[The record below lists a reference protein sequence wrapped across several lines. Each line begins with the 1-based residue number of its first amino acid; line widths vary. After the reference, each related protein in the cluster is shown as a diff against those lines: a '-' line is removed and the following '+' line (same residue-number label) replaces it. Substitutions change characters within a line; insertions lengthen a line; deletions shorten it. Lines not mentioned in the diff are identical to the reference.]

1 MANYR
6 DLLEQAGAR
15 YGVPEG
21 LMTALGA
28 KESSYN
34 PAAVSSAGAVGLTQ
48 VMPGT
53 WRDMGYTDEQMQNPE
68 YQADAGARYLAKMY
82 QQFGNW
88 RDALQA
94 YHDGPGNVM
103 KAKRGEYTPGP
114 EGRGYVDDRFAQ
126 WAGDPVIDSTVEQ
139 RATSAKV
146 HPQQDPNNPFA
157 QLEAQSS
164 EQVSASGVQ
173 SDPNNPFAQI
183 EQQAASQQPP
193 QPVSSVAPKP
203 VQQQTVNQ
211 ANNEPAREEPSLMQQ
226 AGDWLTGGQS
236 AGQIAEQAGRGLVN
250 IPFDVLQGGASLINA
265 ISQGLGGPKVL
276 DDVYRPVDRPTDP
289 YAQAGETIGGYLLP
303 IGTAAKAVG
312 ATAKLAGDIGSAGNM
327 IAGSLAD
334 AANQEGDFA
343 QNAAINGGINIG
355 AQGVLSGVGRVI
367 APRVSQALGGAALN
381 SANDVSRM
389 AKSGAGRQSIAS
401 QAANVSE
408 DVAKAAES
416 AGIDINALTPGMRSG
431 SRGIAQAEG
440 ALASTPGIVQD
451 AHQAAFNE
459 ISSKLSRN
467 LDEFGAASGTAS
479 EKSAAIKQRILQ
491 NLDQMKDAE
500 RAAWDDVRSTMP
512 NQKARMLNGNAVIQ
526 AERSAGIPLTPEMK
540 QFVQANN
547 QGGVTFD
554 GMKAWRAKFA
564 DAEQKYKRSGEAN
577 AARRAGEI
585 RRAITDDMRTMAEN
599 GGFLDDWQKAN
610 DLSKARLSAQESAES
625 VFGRDLA
632 TDALI
637 TNGVK
642 SLQSSSAKGLNGPAG
657 FHSMI
662 RALPESERVP
672 AISSMLQDA
681 ISHGVRGGK
690 ADAAGINHIAEIL
703 TPQNV
708 KAISRYS
715 SELGRIADAYGTL
728 ARAAVKPQQYIERTG
743 RTANVLRDLDAGLSN
758 VTSTVLNAIANSTS
772 GAIVGGAGGGI
783 AGAAV
788 GALVGAGLKGAVS
801 KIATTRSGRYAIEK
815 AVQEATK
822 AVITGGSKEALAAAE
837 RRFMANKA
845 AVKAIRDA
853 VGNEEFNRLARAGI
867 VASLSGIAQE

>member
-1 MANYR
+1 MAYSR
-6 DLLEQAGAR
+6 EQ
-15 YGVPEG
+15 
-21 LMTALGA
+21 LMTALR
-28 KESSYN
+28 N
-34 PAAVSSAGAVGLTQ
+34 
-48 VMPGT
+48 
-53 WRDMGYTDEQMQNPE
+53 
-68 YQADAGARYLAKMY
+68 ADAAGDTEGARRIAQMLSSGD
-82 QQFGNW
+82 QSTQNQSQPEEQS
-88 RDALQA
+88 L
-94 YHDGPGNVM
+94 VE
-103 KAKRGEYTPGP
+103 KAT
-114 EGRGYVDDRFAQ
+114 D
-126 WAGDPVIDSTVEQ
+126 
-139 RATSAKV
+139 
-146 HPQQDPNNPFA
+146 
-157 QLEAQSS
+157 L
-164 EQVSASGVQ
+164 
-173 SDPNNPFAQI
+173 
-183 EQQAASQQPP
+183 
-193 QPVSSVAPKP
+193 
-203 VQQQTVNQ
+203 
-211 ANNEPAREEPSLMQQ
+211 
-226 AGDWLTGGQS
+226 LTGGQS

-276 DDVYRPVDRPTDP
+276 DDVYRPVERPTDP

-303 IGTAAKAVG
+303 IGTAAKAAG

-743 RTANVLRDLDAGLSN
+743 RTANVLRDLDAGLSK
-758 VTSTVLNAIANSTS
+758 VTSAVLNAIANSTS

-822 AVITGGSKEALAAAE
+822 AVRAGGSKEALAAAE

-853 VGNEEFNRLARAGI
+853 IGSDEFNRLSRAGI
-867 VASLSGIAQE
+867 VASLSGMNEYE

>member
-1 MANYR
+1 MAKAWK
-6 DLLEQAGAR
+6 DVIASPQ
-15 YGVPEG
+15 
-21 LMTALGA
+21 
-28 KESSYN
+28 
-34 PAAVSSAGAVGLTQ
+34 
-48 VMPGT
+48 
-53 WRDMGYTDEQMQNPE
+53 
-68 YQADAGARYLAKMY
+68 YQALTEEQKA
-82 QQFGNW
+82 
-88 RDALQA
+88 QA
-94 YHDGPGNVM
+94 Q
-103 KAKRGEYTPGP
+103 
-114 EGRGYVDDRFAQ
+114 AQ
-126 WAGDPVIDSTVEQ
+126 YFDEV
-139 RATSAKV
+139 
-146 HPQQDPNNPFA
+146 
-157 QLEAQSS
+157 
-164 EQVSASGVQ
+164 
-173 SDPNNPFAQI
+173 
-183 EQQAASQQPP
+183 
-193 QPVSSVAPKP
+193 VAPKAGDKWAEARDQFYAAYP
-203 VQQQTVNQ
+203 PPQQQK
-211 ANNEPAREEPSLMQQ
+211 EEPSLMQQ

-276 DDVYRPVDRPTDP
+276 DDVYRPVERPTDH

-303 IGTAAKAVG
+303 IGTAAKAAG

-367 APRVSQALGGAALN
+367 APRVSQTLGGAALN

-401 QAANVSE
+401 HAANVSE

-416 AGIDINALTPGMRSG
+416 AGVDINALTPGMRSG

-599 GGFLDDWQKAN
+599 GGFLNDWQKAN

-690 ADAAGINHIAEIL
+690 ADAAGINHIAGIL

-783 AGAAV
+783 AGAAA

-822 AVITGGSKEALAAAE
+822 AARSGGSKEALAAAE

-853 VGNEEFNRLARAGI
+853 LGNEEFQRLSRAGI
-867 VASLSGIAQE
+867 VASLSGMAQD

>member
-1 MANYR
+1 MAYSR
-6 DLLEQAGAR
+6 EQ
-15 YGVPEG
+15 
-21 LMTALGA
+21 LMTALR
-28 KESSYN
+28 N
-34 PAAVSSAGAVGLTQ
+34 
-48 VMPGT
+48 
-53 WRDMGYTDEQMQNPE
+53 
-68 YQADAGARYLAKMY
+68 ADAAGDTEGARRIAQMLSSGD
-82 QQFGNW
+82 QSTQNQSQPEEQSLVG
-88 RDALQA
+88 
-94 YHDGPGNVM
+94 
-103 KAKRGEYTPGP
+103 KAT
-114 EGRGYVDDRFAQ
+114 
-126 WAGDPVIDSTVEQ
+126 
-139 RATSAKV
+139 
-146 HPQQDPNNPFA
+146 
-157 QLEAQSS
+157 
-164 EQVSASGVQ
+164 
-173 SDPNNPFAQI
+173 
-183 EQQAASQQPP
+183 
-193 QPVSSVAPKP
+193 
-203 VQQQTVNQ
+203 
-211 ANNEPAREEPSLMQQ
+211 
-226 AGDWLTGGQS
+226 DWLTGGQS

-276 DDVYRPVDRPTDP
+276 DDVYRPVERPTDP

-303 IGTAAKAVG
+303 IGTAAKAAG
-312 ATAKLAGDIGSAGNM
+312 APAKLAGDIGSAGNM

-334 AANQEGDFA
+334 SANQEGDFA

-389 AKSGAGRQSIAS
+389 AKSGSGRQSIAS

-690 ADAAGINHIAEIL
+690 SDAAGINHIAEIL

-772 GAIVGGAGGGI
+772 GAIVGGAGGGGV
-783 AGAAV
+783 AGAAA

-822 AVITGGSKEALAAAE
+822 AVRTGGSKEALAAAE

-853 VGNEEFNRLARAGI
+853 LGNEEFQRLSRAGI
-867 VASLSGIAQE
+867 VVSLSGMTQE

>member
-1 MANYR
+1 MAYSR
-6 DLLEQAGAR
+6 EQ
-15 YGVPEG
+15 
-21 LMTALGA
+21 LMTALR
-28 KESSYN
+28 N
-34 PAAVSSAGAVGLTQ
+34 
-48 VMPGT
+48 
-53 WRDMGYTDEQMQNPE
+53 
-68 YQADAGARYLAKMY
+68 ADAAGDTEGARRIAQMLSSGD
-82 QQFGNW
+82 QSTQNQSQPEEQSLVG
-88 RDALQA
+88 
-94 YHDGPGNVM
+94 
-103 KAKRGEYTPGP
+103 KAT
-114 EGRGYVDDRFAQ
+114 
-126 WAGDPVIDSTVEQ
+126 
-139 RATSAKV
+139 
-146 HPQQDPNNPFA
+146 
-157 QLEAQSS
+157 
-164 EQVSASGVQ
+164 
-173 SDPNNPFAQI
+173 
-183 EQQAASQQPP
+183 
-193 QPVSSVAPKP
+193 
-203 VQQQTVNQ
+203 
-211 ANNEPAREEPSLMQQ
+211 
-226 AGDWLTGGQS
+226 DWLTGGQS

-303 IGTAAKAVG
+303 IGTAAKAAG
-312 ATAKLAGDIGSAGNM
+312 APAKLAGDIGSAGNM

-728 ARAAVKPQQYIERTG
+728 ARAAMKPQQYIERTG

-758 VTSTVLNAIANSTS
+758 VTLAVLNAIANSTS

-822 AVITGGSKEALAAAE
+822 AVRAGGSKEALAAAE

-845 AVKAIRDA
+845 AVKAIREA
-853 VGNEEFNRLARAGI
+853 LGNEEFQRLARAGI
-867 VASLSGIAQE
+867 VASLSGMAQE

>member
-1 MANYR
+1 MAYSR
-6 DLLEQAGAR
+6 EQ
-15 YGVPEG
+15 
-21 LMTALGA
+21 LMTALR
-28 KESSYN
+28 N
-34 PAAVSSAGAVGLTQ
+34 
-48 VMPGT
+48 
-53 WRDMGYTDEQMQNPE
+53 
-68 YQADAGARYLAKMY
+68 ADAAGDTEGARRIAQMLSSGD
-82 QQFGNW
+82 QSTQNQSQPEEQSLVG
-88 RDALQA
+88 
-94 YHDGPGNVM
+94 
-103 KAKRGEYTPGP
+103 KAT
-114 EGRGYVDDRFAQ
+114 
-126 WAGDPVIDSTVEQ
+126 
-139 RATSAKV
+139 
-146 HPQQDPNNPFA
+146 
-157 QLEAQSS
+157 
-164 EQVSASGVQ
+164 
-173 SDPNNPFAQI
+173 
-183 EQQAASQQPP
+183 
-193 QPVSSVAPKP
+193 
-203 VQQQTVNQ
+203 
-211 ANNEPAREEPSLMQQ
+211 
-226 AGDWLTGGQS
+226 DWLTGGQS

-303 IGTAAKAVG
+303 IGTAAKAAG
-312 ATAKLAGDIGSAGNM
+312 APAKLAGDIGSAGNM

-599 GGFLDDWQKAN
+599 GGFFDDWQKAN

-642 SLQSSSAKGLNGPAG
+642 SLQASSAKGLNGPAG

-690 ADAAGINHIAEIL
+690 ADAAGINHIAGIL

-758 VTSTVLNAIANSTS
+758 ITSTVLNAIANSTS

-783 AGAAV
+783 AGAAA

-822 AVITGGSKEALAAAE
+822 AVRAGGSKEALAAAE

>member
-1 MANYR
+1 MAYSR
-6 DLLEQAGAR
+6 EQ
-15 YGVPEG
+15 
-21 LMTALGA
+21 LMTALR
-28 KESSYN
+28 N
-34 PAAVSSAGAVGLTQ
+34 
-48 VMPGT
+48 
-53 WRDMGYTDEQMQNPE
+53 
-68 YQADAGARYLAKMY
+68 ADAAGDTEGARRIAQMLSSGD
-82 QQFGNW
+82 QSTQNQSQPEEQSLVG
-88 RDALQA
+88 
-94 YHDGPGNVM
+94 
-103 KAKRGEYTPGP
+103 KAT
-114 EGRGYVDDRFAQ
+114 
-126 WAGDPVIDSTVEQ
+126 
-139 RATSAKV
+139 
-146 HPQQDPNNPFA
+146 
-157 QLEAQSS
+157 
-164 EQVSASGVQ
+164 
-173 SDPNNPFAQI
+173 
-183 EQQAASQQPP
+183 
-193 QPVSSVAPKP
+193 
-203 VQQQTVNQ
+203 
-211 ANNEPAREEPSLMQQ
+211 
-226 AGDWLTGGQS
+226 DWLTGGQS

-303 IGTAAKAVG
+303 IGTAAKAAG
-312 ATAKLAGDIGSAGNM
+312 APAKLAVDIGSAGNM

-690 ADAAGINHIAEIL
+690 ADAAGINHIAGIL

-783 AGAAV
+783 AGAAA

-801 KIATTRSGRYAIEK
+801 KISTTRSGRYAIEK

-822 AVITGGSKEALAAAE
+822 AVRAGGSKEALAAAE

-853 VGNEEFNRLARAGI
+853 IGSDEFNRLSRAGI
-867 VASLSGIAQE
+867 VASLSGMNEYE

>member
-1 MANYR
+1 MMKVTANGKTFTFPDGTSTEDIGTAIDEYF
-6 DLLEQAGAR
+6 AG
-15 YGVPEG
+15 
-21 LMTALGA
+21 
-28 KESSYN
+28 
-34 PAAVSSAGAVGLTQ
+34 Q
-48 VMPGT
+48 V
-53 WRDMGYTDEQMQNPE
+53 
-68 YQADAGARYLAKMY
+68 
-82 QQFGNW
+82 
-88 RDALQA
+88 
-94 YHDGPGNVM
+94 
-103 KAKRGEYTPGP
+103 
-114 EGRGYVDDRFAQ
+114 
-126 WAGDPVIDSTVEQ
+126 
-139 RATSAKV
+139 
-146 HPQQDPNNPFA
+146 
-157 QLEAQSS
+157 
-164 EQVSASGVQ
+164 
-173 SDPNNPFAQI
+173 
-183 EQQAASQQPP
+183 
-193 QPVSSVAPKP
+193 

-211 ANNEPAREEPSLMQQ
+211 ANNAPTREEPSLMQQ

-289 YAQAGETIGGYLLP
+289 YAQVGETIGGYLLP
-303 IGTAAKAVG
+303 IGTAAKAAG
-312 ATAKLAGDIGSAGNM
+312 APAKLAGDIGSAGNM

-367 APRVSQALGGAALN
+367 APRVSQALGGAELN

-610 DLSKARLSAQESAES
+610 NLSKARLSAQESAES

-690 ADAAGINHIAEIL
+690 ADAAGINHIAGIL

-783 AGAAV
+783 VGAAA

-822 AVITGGSKEALAAAE
+822 AVRAGGSKEALAAAE

-853 VGNEEFNRLARAGI
+853 IGSDEFNRLSRAGI
-867 VASLSGIAQE
+867 VASLSGMNEYE

>member
-1 MANYR
+1 MAYSR
-6 DLLEQAGAR
+6 EQ
-15 YGVPEG
+15 
-21 LMTALGA
+21 LMTALR
-28 KESSYN
+28 N
-34 PAAVSSAGAVGLTQ
+34 
-48 VMPGT
+48 
-53 WRDMGYTDEQMQNPE
+53 
-68 YQADAGARYLAKMY
+68 ADAAGDTEGARRIAQMLSSGD
-82 QQFGNW
+82 QSTQNQSQPEEQSLVG
-88 RDALQA
+88 
-94 YHDGPGNVM
+94 
-103 KAKRGEYTPGP
+103 KAT
-114 EGRGYVDDRFAQ
+114 
-126 WAGDPVIDSTVEQ
+126 
-139 RATSAKV
+139 
-146 HPQQDPNNPFA
+146 
-157 QLEAQSS
+157 
-164 EQVSASGVQ
+164 
-173 SDPNNPFAQI
+173 
-183 EQQAASQQPP
+183 
-193 QPVSSVAPKP
+193 
-203 VQQQTVNQ
+203 
-211 ANNEPAREEPSLMQQ
+211 
-226 AGDWLTGGQS
+226 DWLTGGQS

-303 IGTAAKAVG
+303 IGTAAKAAG
-312 ATAKLAGDIGSAGNM
+312 APAKLAGDIGSAGNM

-334 AANQEGDFA
+334 AANQDGDFA

-367 APRVSQALGGAALN
+367 APRVSQTLGGAALN

-389 AKSGAGRQSIAS
+389 AKSGAGRQLIAS
-401 QAANVSE
+401 HAANVSE

-416 AGIDINALTPGMRSG
+416 AGVDINALTPGMRSG

-690 ADAAGINHIAEIL
+690 SDAAGINHIAGIL

-743 RTANVLRDLDAGLSN
+743 RTANVLRDLDAGLSS
-758 VTSTVLNAIANSTS
+758 VTSAVLNAIANSTS

-822 AVITGGSKEALAAAE
+822 AVRAGGSKEALAAAE

-853 VGNEEFNRLARAGI
+853 IGSDEFNRLSRAGI
-867 VASLSGIAQE
+867 VASLSGMNMNSFI

>member
-1 MANYR
+1 MAYSR
-6 DLLEQAGAR
+6 EQ
-15 YGVPEG
+15 
-21 LMTALGA
+21 LMTALR
-28 KESSYN
+28 N
-34 PAAVSSAGAVGLTQ
+34 
-48 VMPGT
+48 
-53 WRDMGYTDEQMQNPE
+53 
-68 YQADAGARYLAKMY
+68 ADAAGDTEGARRIAQMLSSGD
-82 QQFGNW
+82 QSTQNQSQPEEQSLVG
-88 RDALQA
+88 
-94 YHDGPGNVM
+94 
-103 KAKRGEYTPGP
+103 KAT
-114 EGRGYVDDRFAQ
+114 
-126 WAGDPVIDSTVEQ
+126 
-139 RATSAKV
+139 
-146 HPQQDPNNPFA
+146 
-157 QLEAQSS
+157 
-164 EQVSASGVQ
+164 
-173 SDPNNPFAQI
+173 
-183 EQQAASQQPP
+183 
-193 QPVSSVAPKP
+193 
-203 VQQQTVNQ
+203 
-211 ANNEPAREEPSLMQQ
+211 
-226 AGDWLTGGQS
+226 DWLTGGQS

-303 IGTAAKAVG
+303 IGTAAKAAG
-312 ATAKLAGDIGSAGNM
+312 APAKLAGDIGSAGNM

-389 AKSGAGRQSIAS
+389 AKSGAGRHSIAS

-512 NQKARMLNGNAVIQ
+512 NQKSRMLNGNAVIQ

-554 GMKAWRAKFA
+554 GMKAWRSKFA

-690 ADAAGINHIAEIL
+690 SDAAGINHIAEIL

-772 GAIVGGAGGGI
+772 GAIVGGAGGGGI
-783 AGAAV
+783 AGAAA

-822 AVITGGSKEALAAAE
+822 AVRAGGSKEALAAAE

-845 AVKAIRDA
+845 AVKAIREA
-853 VGNEEFNRLARAGI
+853 LGNEEFQRLARAGI
-867 VASLSGIAQE
+867 VASLSGMAQE

>member
-1 MANYR
+1 MKVTANGKTFTFPDGTSTEDIGTAIDEYFAG
-6 DLLEQAGAR
+6 QA
-15 YGVPEG
+15 
-21 LMTALGA
+21 
-28 KESSYN
+28 
-34 PAAVSSAGAVGLTQ
+34 
-48 VMPGT
+48 
-53 WRDMGYTDEQMQNPE
+53 
-68 YQADAGARYLAKMY
+68 
-82 QQFGNW
+82 
-88 RDALQA
+88 
-94 YHDGPGNVM
+94 
-103 KAKRGEYTPGP
+103 
-114 EGRGYVDDRFAQ
+114 
-126 WAGDPVIDSTVEQ
+126 
-139 RATSAKV
+139 
-146 HPQQDPNNPFA
+146 
-157 QLEAQSS
+157 
-164 EQVSASGVQ
+164 
-173 SDPNNPFAQI
+173 
-183 EQQAASQQPP
+183 
-193 QPVSSVAPKP
+193 

-211 ANNEPAREEPSLMQQ
+211 ANNAPTREEPSLMQQ

-276 DDVYRPVDRPTDP
+276 DDVYRPVDRPTDRW
-289 YAQAGETIGGYLLP
+289 AQAGETFGGYLLP
-303 IGTAAKAVG
+303 IGTAAKAAG

-343 QNAAINGGINIG
+343 QNAAINGGINFG

-672 AISSMLQDA
+672 AISSMLKDA

-758 VTSTVLNAIANSTS
+758 ITSAVLNAIANSTS

-822 AVITGGSKEALAAAE
+822 AVRAGGSKEALAAAE

>member
-1 MANYR
+1 MAYSR
-6 DLLEQAGAR
+6 EQ
-15 YGVPEG
+15 
-21 LMTALGA
+21 LMTALR
-28 KESSYN
+28 N
-34 PAAVSSAGAVGLTQ
+34 
-48 VMPGT
+48 
-53 WRDMGYTDEQMQNPE
+53 
-68 YQADAGARYLAKMY
+68 ADAAGDTEGARRIAQMLSSGD
-82 QQFGNW
+82 QSTQNQSQPEEQSLVG
-88 RDALQA
+88 
-94 YHDGPGNVM
+94 
-103 KAKRGEYTPGP
+103 KAT
-114 EGRGYVDDRFAQ
+114 
-126 WAGDPVIDSTVEQ
+126 
-139 RATSAKV
+139 
-146 HPQQDPNNPFA
+146 N
-157 QLEAQSS
+157 
-164 EQVSASGVQ
+164 
-173 SDPNNPFAQI
+173 
-183 EQQAASQQPP
+183 
-193 QPVSSVAPKP
+193 
-203 VQQQTVNQ
+203 
-211 ANNEPAREEPSLMQQ
+211 
-226 AGDWLTGGQS
+226 WLTGGQS

-303 IGTAAKAVG
+303 IGTAAKTAG
-312 ATAKLAGDIGSAGNM
+312 APAKLAGDIGSAGNM

-491 NLDQMKDAE
+491 NLDQMKGAE
-500 RAAWDDVRSTMP
+500 RAAWNDVRSTMP

-599 GGFLDDWQKAN
+599 GGFLDDWKKAN

-715 SELGRIADAYGTL
+715 SELGRIAEAYGTL

-772 GAIVGGAGGGI
+772 GAIVGGAGGGGV
-783 AGAAV
+783 AGAAA

-822 AVITGGSKEALAAAE
+822 AVRTGGSKEALAAAE

-845 AVKAIRDA
+845 AVKAIRDT
-853 VGNEEFNRLARAGI
+853 VGNEEFQRLARAGI
-867 VASLSGIAQE
+867 VASLSGMAQE

>member
-1 MANYR
+1 MAKAWK
-6 DLLEQAGAR
+6 DVIASPQ
-15 YGVPEG
+15 
-21 LMTALGA
+21 
-28 KESSYN
+28 
-34 PAAVSSAGAVGLTQ
+34 
-48 VMPGT
+48 
-53 WRDMGYTDEQMQNPE
+53 
-68 YQADAGARYLAKMY
+68 YQALTEEQKA
-82 QQFGNW
+82 
-88 RDALQA
+88 QA
-94 YHDGPGNVM
+94 Q
-103 KAKRGEYTPGP
+103 
-114 EGRGYVDDRFAQ
+114 AQ
-126 WAGDPVIDSTVEQ
+126 YFDEV
-139 RATSAKV
+139 
-146 HPQQDPNNPFA
+146 
-157 QLEAQSS
+157 
-164 EQVSASGVQ
+164 
-173 SDPNNPFAQI
+173 
-183 EQQAASQQPP
+183 
-193 QPVSSVAPKP
+193 VAPKAGDKWAEARDQFYAAYP
-203 VQQQTVNQ
+203 PPQQQK
-211 ANNEPAREEPSLMQQ
+211 EEPSLMQQ

-289 YAQAGETIGGYLLP
+289 WAQAGETIGGYLLP
-303 IGTAAKAVG
+303 IGTAAKVAG
-312 ATAKLAGDIGSAGNM
+312 APAKLAGDIGSAGNM

-367 APRVSQALGGAALN
+367 VPRVSQALGGAALN

-467 LDEFGAASGTAS
+467 LDEFGATSGTAS

-783 AGAAV
+783 AGAAA

-822 AVITGGSKEALAAAE
+822 AVRAGGSKEALAAAE

-845 AVKAIRDA
+845 AVKAIREA
-853 VGNEEFNRLARAGI
+853 LGNEEFQRLARAGI
-867 VASLSGIAQE
+867 VASLSGMAQE

>member
-1 MANYR
+1 MAYSR
-6 DLLEQAGAR
+6 EQ
-15 YGVPEG
+15 
-21 LMTALGA
+21 LMTALR
-28 KESSYN
+28 N
-34 PAAVSSAGAVGLTQ
+34 
-48 VMPGT
+48 
-53 WRDMGYTDEQMQNPE
+53 
-68 YQADAGARYLAKMY
+68 ADAAGDTEGARRIAQMLSSGD
-82 QQFGNW
+82 QSTQNQSQPEEQSLVG
-88 RDALQA
+88 
-94 YHDGPGNVM
+94 
-103 KAKRGEYTPGP
+103 KAT
-114 EGRGYVDDRFAQ
+114 
-126 WAGDPVIDSTVEQ
+126 
-139 RATSAKV
+139 
-146 HPQQDPNNPFA
+146 
-157 QLEAQSS
+157 
-164 EQVSASGVQ
+164 
-173 SDPNNPFAQI
+173 
-183 EQQAASQQPP
+183 
-193 QPVSSVAPKP
+193 
-203 VQQQTVNQ
+203 
-211 ANNEPAREEPSLMQQ
+211 
-226 AGDWLTGGQS
+226 DWLTGGQS

-303 IGTAAKAVG
+303 IGTAAKAAG
-312 ATAKLAGDIGSAGNM
+312 APAKLAGDIGSAGNM

-632 TDALI
+632 TDTLI

-708 KAISRYS
+708 KAIRRYS

-772 GAIVGGAGGGI
+772 GAIVGGAGGGGV
-783 AGAAV
+783 AGAAA

-822 AVITGGSKEALAAAE
+822 AVRTGGSKEALAAAE

-845 AVKAIRDA
+845 AVKAIRDT
-853 VGNEEFNRLARAGI
+853 VGNEEFQRLARAGI
-867 VASLSGIAQE
+867 VASLSGMAQE